1 MDFDGFLVQMRIEVE
16 AVERATATLWELA
29 SSCDTGEMP
38 GGLLAVAAADERH
51 R

>member
-29 SSCDTGEMP
+29 SACDMGETP
-38 GGLLAVAAADERH
+38 GSLLAATAADERH

>member
-16 AVERATATLWELA
+16 TVERATVTLWERA
-29 SSCDTGEMP
+29 APAEMGEAP
-38 GGLLAVAAADERH
+38 GGLLAAAAADERC

>member
-16 AVERATATLWELA
+16 GVERAAAALYELSA
-29 SSCDTGEMP
+29 PDHPVEAP
-38 GGLLAVAAADERH
+38 GGLLPAAAADERC